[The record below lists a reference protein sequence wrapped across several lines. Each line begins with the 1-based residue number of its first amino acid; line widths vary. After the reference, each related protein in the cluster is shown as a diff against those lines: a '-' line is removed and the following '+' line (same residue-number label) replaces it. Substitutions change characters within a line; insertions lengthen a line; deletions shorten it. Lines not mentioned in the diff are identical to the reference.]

1 MSGEW
6 FDNGI
11 FRVFVPSGWLLF
23 YGIDSDGKESPK
35 KVHIYKGAETPL
47 DLFSKA
53 GITICF
59 WGENEIFLSPK
70 GVYDN
75 VQDLEPFERNGLR
88 WSGYTCKSFGY
99 PYTMWEA
106 RGEGI
111 TFQVM
116 ILTKN
121 GEHEISTDDAD
132 VKTIVESLTPAT

>member
-1 MSGEW
+1 MNGEW

-11 FRVFVPSGWLLF
+11 LRVFVPSGWLIF

-35 KVHIYKGAETPL
+35 KVHIYKGAEIPL

-59 WGENEIFLSPK
+59 WGKNEIFLSPK
-70 GVYDN
+70 AFYDDP
-75 VQDLEPFERNGLR
+75 QDLEPFEMNGLR
-88 WSGYTCKSFGY
+88 WSGYTCTSCGY
-99 PYTMWEA
+99 PYTMLEA
-106 RGEGI
+106 RGEGV